1 MLQKKK
7 KKKEENNYRTSVEIF
22 VAERI
27 LGNVYRNVNQT
38 IQQTNVSYR
47 IVSYR
52 MVNKYELRYKR
63 TAMRP
68 DALEINISI

>member
-1 MLQKKK
+1 MKYAS

-38 IQQTNVSYR
+38 IKQTNVSHC
-47 IVSYR
+47 IVSYC

-63 TAMRP
+63 TTMRP
-68 DALEINISI
+68 DALKINISI